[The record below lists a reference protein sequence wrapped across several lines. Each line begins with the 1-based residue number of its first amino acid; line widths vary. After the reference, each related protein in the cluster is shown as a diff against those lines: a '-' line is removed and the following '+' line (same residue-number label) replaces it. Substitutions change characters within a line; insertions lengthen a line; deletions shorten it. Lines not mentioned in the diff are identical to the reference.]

1 MLGLSLRKILTLFGA
16 AMMIFVLMNVQFGSV
31 APRVI
36 DGAEGYKLDAFLM
49 FDPSCSFDK
58 VEEELR
64 TSGSSY
70 WGDWAVV
77 RGRFV
82 DADGRTVPVRLW
94 V

>member
-70 WGDWAVV
+70 CLGEIGQWSG
-77 RGRFV
+77 
-82 DADGRTVPVRLW
+82 ADLLMLMEGLFL
-94 V
+94 

>member
-70 WGDWAVV
+70 CCLLYTSPSPRDN
-77 RGRFV
+77 
-82 DADGRTVPVRLW
+82 RTSRMPSSA
-94 V
+94 